1 MKRKQ
6 NKNGLT
12 IMEILVAVAI
22 MAILAAGLYFA
33 GHYVETQAKIK
44 LTESTIETLVTAIDE
59 YHDFYGKFPFEADK
73 YYNRGKLQS
82 NDSNGLNGDVTNNAG
97 TVLPAADYNDV
108 YASSEAM
115 YHFLN
120 KCPGSKKIVNSINVS
135 LITNKDNKNREYFF
149 KFNSGVQVYPLMHI
163 IDSWKTPLRYTYVKN
178 TTKQD
183 NFPVITSAGPDGK
196 FGDRGPTDNDPN
208 KARDNINS
216 R

>member
-22 MAILAAGLYFA
+22 MALLAAGLYFA

-44 LTESTIETLVTAIDE
+44 LTESTIETLAAAIDE
-59 YHDFYGKFPFEADK
+59 YHDFYGKFPFDANESYGGSELEAVG
-73 YYNRGKLQS
+73 NP
-82 NDSNGLNGDVTNNAG
+82 NGLSGKVKDKNGDNLIPG
-97 TVLPAADYNDV
+97 DYNNV
-108 YASSEAM
+108 YASGEAM

-120 KCPGSKKIVNSINVS
+120 ECPGSRKIVNSINIS
-135 LITNKDNKNREYFF
+135 LVTNKDNKNREYFF
-149 KFNSGVQVYPLMHI
+149 MPTGGSQAYPLMHI
-163 IDSWKTPLRYTYVKN
+163 IDSWKTPLRYTYG
-178 TTKQD
+178 QDD

-196 FGDRGPTDNDPN
+196 FGDRGATDNDPN
-208 KARDNINS
+208 RTRDNINS

>member
-12 IMEILVAVAI
+12 IMEILVAVVI

-33 GHYVETQAKIK
+33 GSYVDTQAKIK
-44 LTESTIETLVTAIDE
+44 LTESTIETLAAAIDE
-59 YHDFYGKFPFEADK
+59 YHDFYGKYPFEADETYGGSELK
-73 YYNRGKLQS
+73 AN
-82 NDSNGLNGDVTNNAG
+82 NSNGLDGDVTNKAG
-97 TVLPAADYNDV
+97 TPLPAADYNDV

-120 KCPGSKKIVNSINVS
+120 KCPGSKKIVNSINIS

-149 KFNSGVQVYPLMHI
+149 RFGSDVQVYPLRHI

-178 TTKQD
+178 TIRQD
-183 NFPVITSAGPDGK
+183 SFPVITSAGPDK
-196 FGDRGPTDNDPN
+196 NFGDTDPN